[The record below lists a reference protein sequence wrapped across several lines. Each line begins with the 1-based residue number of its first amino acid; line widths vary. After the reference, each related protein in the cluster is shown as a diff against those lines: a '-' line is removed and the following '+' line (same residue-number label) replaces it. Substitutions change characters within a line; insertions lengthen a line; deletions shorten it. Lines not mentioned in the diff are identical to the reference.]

1 MERYPEA
8 TLRVLGPRRME
19 ILHDIN
25 EVEDKIANSRQHPEK
40 RADVYDEI
48 YDVFPKLAD
57 HLRFFDQVALPDII
71 RESDRLEERE
81 SRARRDKHI
90 SWGIGVAGIL
100 IGIAIAILF

>member
-1 MERYPEA
+1 
-8 TLRVLGPRRME
+8 ME
-19 ILHDIN
+19 ILDDIN
-25 EVEDKIANSRQHPEK
+25 DVEDKIANSRQHPDQ

-81 SRARRDKHI
+81 SKARRNQYI

-100 IGIAIAILF
+100 VGIAIAIFF